1 MKLKKLI
8 ASILLCASLASVSV
22 PSAMAAGLTMDLTKG
37 EDTELYDDAPMTLWY
52 DEEAPYGQENTS
64 FGDGGKPNDPNDG
77 WERWSLP
84 LGNGYFGANV
94 FGRTATERIQ
104 LTEKTLCNDY
114 GSSTYNPGG
123 LNNFSET
130 YIDFGHAFDSVS
142 EYSRSLDLKTAISSV
157 SYVYDG
163 VTYNREYFTSYED
176 YCMVIK
182 LTADEEGKLS
192 FTLRPTIPYLQD
204 FAYDNNDTS
213 RSKLME
219 VTKHGRVTSSVTA
232 DGAVINMSGHMG
244 QYNVDFEAQYQ
255 VFTDGNVSAG
265 TWTNVYSTNVVAGI
279 NDPYNSGVRD
289 AAKQTLTVTNGTLE
303 IDGATEAYIV
313 ITLGTNYDQSAG
325 EGNSSIYTTGSNA
338 NKLNVAGVDAKAA
351 NDARM
356 ASALANSFLKHSD
369 ITEGYEALRAR
380 HVADYS
386 ELYGRVNFTLD
397 FDKADLDRTT
407 DELLTRY
414 KNDEG
419 DGAYLVMLYYQYGRY
434 LLIASSRET
443 TLPANLQG
451 TWNRYNYSP
460 WGVGYWH
467 NINEQMNYWHAFST
481 DLSECFG
488 GYVNFIDAYIAQAR
502 KNAATELSR
511 APFNYKGSDTGFT
524 IGIGIT
530 PYKVGSSASC
540 GELGFTT
547 QMFWEY
553 YQFTNDETI
562 LRETV
567 YPILYE
573 AAQFITKTVAYNE
586 SEDAYLS
593 IYSYSPEQ
601 FNNSTSWY
609 YTEGTPYAQSF
620 AYLNNLHLLEAAEIL
635 GVADD
640 ALLSEVR
647 RQIDKYDAIL
657 VGYSGQV
664 KEFREEEY
672 YGEIGEYTHRHISQ
686 LVGLFPGEMINS
698 NTPAWLDAAIVTL
711 TERGDQATG
720 WGVAH
725 RLNLWAHTKLGD
737 RTYELVDQLLKSN
750 TATNLWDLH
759 HPFQIDG
766 NFGATSGITEMLLQ
780 SHEGYI
786 DPLAA
791 IPSIWADGSFSG
803 LVARGNFSVDA
814 SWRDGSVTE
823 LAVTSRSGGEVKIHV
838 QNIKDATIRDS
849 KGKKVQ
855 FTIDGADY
863 ATFNTEAGETYTVTN
878 IPKKVT
884 VAPAESLAA
893 VQTSKN
899 TFTLAWGASS
909 DAKSYNVYKA
919 VGDAS
924 DYTFIGNTTAL
935 VFNHTVDE
943 ADVNVR
949 TTYRVCAVN
958 ADGRESTGILAYAN
972 PSSAEVSETQAI
984 RLKNGSLQVVVGSE
998 KGADSY
1004 TLYKYDKAAGKWT
1017 ELISSKYPV
1026 LIYSGYSASTTY
1038 GVSATS
1044 GFFTSEIVTITE
1056 IGEAGGTSGEL
1067 VEADDYNIFKDAT
1080 DITLEGIGNY
1090 PNYPV
1095 TNVIDGDATGT
1106 RFAPVDK
1113 QSTPFTITVTLPSA
1127 YNVKTVRIYDFRN
1140 DNETSGRSD
1149 NTYIKVYA
1157 DGVWTTLYAGVSLN
1171 RVSGKKYCEF
1181 DLGFAK
1187 AEKISFT
1194 FENTKAASSASL
1206 WEITATAAKLT
1217 SPDRT
1222 ELLELVKEAENLDT
1236 SLFDVVYMTRYTS
1249 TISNAKAILGSISAG
1264 QGLVNTQCDR
1274 LRALIDGAP
1283 TKGDLDLNINVSVND
1298 GSAAMPWDVAN
1309 KIPTV
1314 AGNGGKVESDLV
1326 YKWSPESQATFN
1338 VMKDKQY
1345 YAKDYTLEFSLMLEK
1360 NAILRVNTKTIVS
1373 YEGGVLGADGWNAGP
1388 QILFDGTSIS
1398 MVNGVVV
1405 AIDNVSLESASAVI
1419 CDMESERWYKVAI
1432 IVPVTL
1438 GEKTEYIDI
1447 CINGTKYTVKA
1458 SSPFYGLSYPQFEKR
1473 NVTGEAIYLDNVLQR
1488 LDNEAVYYPVRDAL
1502 NELNSASGDITVKDN
1517 VITTPYDTRVNAL
1530 CAALGSDIRIYSD
1543 STLTRQLGEYE
1554 ALKNGAVVVAYS
1566 KGISAY
1572 ERTYNYYTVNVKPCV
1587 HVYSDVGCLE
1597 DQICWECGEV
1607 LVPAKGHTE
1616 VVDEGVAPTCTES
1629 GISEGKHCTVCGEV
1643 TVAQETVPALGHNEV
1658 FDDIIKH
1665 PTCTESGLS
1674 NGKHC
1679 SVCNMVTADPEVIP
1693 AKGHTEVI
1701 DEGIAPTCTESG
1713 ISDGKHCTVC
1723 GEVTVEQEVVPTLG
1737 HNHSAVVTPATC
1749 TEGGYTTYTCDCG
1762 DTYVADETEALGHS
1776 YNPTVTAPTCTEA
1789 GYTTYNCSA
1798 CGDTYVSDETE
1809 ALGHSYNAVVTEPT
1823 CTKDGY
1829 TTYTCACGDSY
1840 VADKTAAHGHD
1851 FTDATTESPKTCKVC
1866 GKTEGEKLPEP
1877 TPDPE
1882 DTPDIDP
1889 TPEKDHSECKGGIFA
1904 NIINSI
1910 VNFFRKLFGLPKKC
1924 VCGDEI

>member
-1 MKLKKLI
+1 MKIRKLI
-8 ASILLCASLASVSV
+8 ASALLFSSIASVASPSV
-22 PSAMAAGLTMDLTKG
+22 MASGLTDDFTTAD
-37 EDTELYDDAPMTLWY
+37 DTALYEEAPMVLWY

-182 LTADEEGKLS
+182 LTASEDGKLS

-204 FAYDNNDTS
+204 FAYDNNDTT
-213 RSKLME
+213 RSKLMD
-219 VTKHGRVTSSVTA
+219 VTKHGKVTSSVTS
-232 DGAVINMSGHMG
+232 DGAVINMSGNMG
-244 QYNVDFEAQYQ
+244 QYDVDFEAQYR
-255 VFTDGNVSAG
+255 VFTDGNVEAG
-265 TWTNVYSTNVVAGI
+265 TWTNAYSTNVVAGI
-279 NDPYNSGVRD
+279 SDEFNSGVRD
-289 AAKQTLTVTNGTLE
+289 AVNQTLTVTNGTLE
-303 IDGATEAYIV
+303 ISGATEAYIV
-313 ITLGTNYDQSAG
+313 ITLGTNYDQSAA
-325 EGNSSIYTTGSNA
+325 EGNSSIYTTGSNSA
-338 NKLNVAGVDAKAA
+338 KLDVAGIDAKAA

-356 ASALANSFLKHSD
+356 ASALANSFGAYSD

-386 ELYGRVNFTLD
+386 DLFGRVNFTLD
-397 FDKADLDRTT
+397 FDEEDLNRTT
-407 DELLTRY
+407 DELLARY

-488 GYVNFIDAYIAQAR
+488 GYVNFIDAYIEQAR

-553 YQFTNDETI
+553 YQFTNDEEI
-562 LRETV
+562 LREVV

-620 AYLNNLHLLEAAEIL
+620 AYLNNLHLLQAAEIL

-640 ALLSEVR
+640 ALLTEVK

-686 LVGLFPGEMINS
+686 LVGLYPGEMINS

-711 TERGDQATG
+711 TERGDEATG

-737 RTYELVDQLLKSN
+737 RTYELVEQLLKSN

-791 IPSIWADGSFSG
+791 IPSQWADGSFSG

-814 SWRDGSVTE
+814 QWRDGSITK
-823 LAVTSRSGGEVKIHV
+823 LSVTSRSGGEVKIHV
-838 QNIKDATIRDS
+838 QNIASADIRDS
-849 KGKKVQ
+849 HGKKVN
-855 FTIDGADY
+855 FTTDGSDY
-863 ATFNTEAGETYTVTN
+863 ATFNTEIGKTYTVTN
-878 IPKKVT
+878 ILKKVT
-884 VAPAESLAA
+884 VSPAENLTV

-899 TFTLAWGASS
+899 AFTLTWEEST
-909 DAKSYNVYKA
+909 DAASYNVYKA
-919 VGDAS
+919 VGDAA
-924 DYTFIGNTTAL
+924 DYTFLGNTEGEL
-935 VFNHTVDE
+935 YFHTVDVSE
-943 ADVNVR
+943 ENVR

-958 ADGRESTGILAYAN
+958 SDGRESTGILAYAN
-972 PSSAEVSETQAI
+972 PKSADVADTQAVI
-984 RLKNGSLQVVVGSE
+984 LKNGSLQVVVGCDKE
-998 KGADSY
+998 ADNY
-1004 TLYKYDKAAGKWT
+1004 ALYVYNEAAGVWT
-1017 ELISSKYPV
+1017 QLVSSKYPV
-1026 LIYSGYSASTTY
+1026 LVYEGYSASATY
-1038 GVSATS
+1038 GVSAYA
-1044 GFFTSEIVTITE
+1044 GFFESEIVPITE
-1056 IGEAGGTSGEL
+1056 IGSAGEMSGNLEEAK
-1067 VEADDYNIFKDAT
+1067 DYNIFSDITAS
-1080 DITLEGIGNY
+1080 DITLSGLGFHGSHPVGNAFDD
-1090 PNYPV
+1090 NL
-1095 TNVIDGDATGT
+1095 DT

-1113 QSTPFTITVTLPSA
+1113 QNAPFTITVNLPA
-1127 YNVKTVRIYDFRN
+1127 TYNVKTVRIYDFRN
-1140 DNETSGRSD
+1140 WNETSGRSD
-1149 NTYIKVYA
+1149 NTFIKVYA
-1157 DGVWTTLYAGVSLN
+1157 DGEWTTVISGASLD
-1171 RVSGKKYCEF
+1171 RVSGKTYIEF

-1194 FENTKAASSASL
+1194 FENTMAASSASI

-1217 SPDRT
+1217 YADRT
-1222 ELLELVKEAENLDT
+1222 ELLAAVEEAEKLDT
-1236 SLFDVVYMTRYTS
+1236 TLFDTVYMTRYTS
-1249 TISNAKAILGSISAG
+1249 TLRKAKETLASTAAG
-1264 QGLVNTQCDR
+1264 QDAVNTQTNK
-1274 LRALIDGAP
+1274 LREVIEGVP
-1283 TKGDLDLNINVSVND
+1283 TVGDLDLNVNVNVND
-1298 GSAAMPWDVAN
+1298 GSAAMPWEIARD
-1309 KIPTV
+1309 IPVVSGV
-1314 AGNGGKVESDLV
+1314 AGKAASDLV
-1326 YKWSPESQATFN
+1326 YKWNVEKKSSFN
-1338 VMKDKQY
+1338 VMRENKY
-1345 YAKDYTLEFSLMLEK
+1345 YGKDYTLEFSVMLEK
-1360 NAILRVNTKTIVS
+1360 YATLKLFTKTIVT
-1373 YEGGVLGADGWNAGP
+1373 YNDGVLGADGWNGGP
-1388 QILFDGTSIS
+1388 QMTFDGNTITLS
-1398 MVNGVVV
+1398 NAVVIAV
-1405 AIDNVSLESASAVI
+1405 DDVPLESGTAVI
-1419 CDMESERWYKVAI
+1419 TTMESGKWYKVAMA
-1432 IVPVTL
+1432 VPVTL

-1447 CINGTKYTVKA
+1447 CINGTKYTV
-1458 SSPFYGLSYPQFEKR
+1458 SVSNPFYGLSYPQFEKT

-1488 LDNEAVYYPVRDAL
+1488 MDADAVYYPVRDAM
-1502 NELNSASGDITVKDN
+1502 NELTSSDTEVKVKDN
-1517 VITTPYDTRVNAL
+1517 VITAEYASKVSTL
-1530 CAALGSDIRIYSD
+1530 KAALGEDFRIYSD
-1543 STLTRQLGEYE
+1543 ITLTKELSDTD
-1554 ALKNGAVVVAYS
+1554 ALASGMVLVAYS
-1566 KGISAY
+1566 KGASNY
-1572 ERTYNYYTVNVKPCV
+1572 ERTYNYYTVNVKPCD
-1587 HVYSDVGCLE
+1587 HVAGATGCTDDRVCLN
-1597 DQICWECGEV
+1597 CGE
-1607 LVPAKGHTE
+1607 LLELAPGHSE
-1616 VVDEGVAPTCTES
+1616 VTDEGRAPTCTES
-1629 GISEGKHCTVCGEV
+1629 GISEGKHCTVCGTV
-1643 TVAQETVPALGHNEV
+1643 TVAQVDIPALGHNEV
-1658 FDDIIKH
+1658 FDDVLVP

-1679 SVCNMVTADPEVIP
+1679 SVCGVETEAQEVIP
-1693 AKGHTEVI
+1693 ALGHTEVV
-1701 DEGIAPTCTESG
+1701 DEGTAPTCTESG

-1723 GEVTVEQEVVPTLG
+1723 GVVTVAQVEVPALG
-1737 HNHSAVVTPATC
+1737 HTEVSDAPKTPTCTESGLTEGKHCTACGTVTVAQSEVLALGHDYVLATC
-1749 TEGGYTTYTCDCG
+1749 TEPERCKNCNAQG
-1762 DTYVADETEALGHS
+1762 APALGHT
-1776 YNPTVTAPTCTEA
+1776 YDNACDRDCNVCAEERTTADHVDGDVDFKCDE
-1789 GYTTYNCSA
+1789 
-1798 CGDTYVSDETE
+1798 CGAQLEKCDHMCHSD
-1809 ALGHSYNAVVTEPT
+1809 GWFV
-1823 CTKDGY
+1823 K
-1829 TTYTCACGDSY
+1829 
-1840 VADKTAAHGHD
+1840 
-1851 FTDATTESPKTCKVC
+1851 
-1866 GKTEGEKLPEP
+1866 
-1877 TPDPE
+1877 
-1882 DTPDIDP
+1882 
-1889 TPEKDHSECKGGIFA
+1889 
-1904 NIINSI
+1904 NIVWPFVRFIL
-1910 VNFFRKLFGLPKKC
+1910 KLFGRTDACP
-1924 VCGDEI
+1924 CGAKHF

>member
-1 MKLKKLI
+1 MKIKKLI
-8 ASILLCASLASVSV
+8 ASVLLFSSIASVSA
-22 PSAMAAGLTMDLTKG
+22 PSVKTSGIVDNLAKG
-37 EDTELYDDAPMTLWY
+37 EDTALYEDAPMTLWY

-142 EYSRSLDLKTAISSV
+142 DYSRSLDLKTAISSV
-157 SYVYDG
+157 SYVYNG

-182 LTADEEGKLS
+182 LTASEDGKLS

-213 RSKLME
+213 RNKLMD
-219 VTKHGRVTSSVTA
+219 VTKHGRVTSSVTE
-232 DGAVINMSGHMG
+232 DGAVINMSGNMG

-255 VFTDGNVSAG
+255 VFTDGNVAAG

-279 NDPYNSGVRD
+279 ADEFNSGVRD
-289 AAKQTLTVTNGTLE
+289 AQNQTLTVTNGTLE
-303 IDGATEAYIV
+303 ISDATEAYIV
-313 ITLGTNYDQSAG
+313 VTLGTNYDQSAG
-325 EGNSSIYTTGSNA
+325 EGNSSIYTTGTNA
-338 NKLNVAGVDAKAA
+338 NKLNVAGIDAKAA

-356 ASALANSFLKHSD
+356 ESALANSFAKYSD
-369 ITEGYEALRAR
+369 IAEGYEALRQR
-380 HVADYS
+380 HVDDYS

-397 FDKADLDRTT
+397 FDKEDLTRTT
-407 DELLTRY
+407 DELLARY

-488 GYVNFIDAYIAQAR
+488 GYVNFIEAYIGQAR
-502 KNAATELSR
+502 RNAATELSR
-511 APFNYKGSDTGFT
+511 APFNYYGSDTGFT

-553 YQFTNDETI
+553 YQFTGDETI

-640 ALLSEVR
+640 TLLSEVR

-686 LVGLFPGEMINS
+686 LVGLYPGEMINS

-711 TERGDQATG
+711 TERGDVATG

-791 IPSIWADGSFSG
+791 IPERWADGSFSG

-823 LAVTSRSGGEVKIHV
+823 LSVTSRSGGEVKLHV
-838 QNIKDATIRDS
+838 QNIASATIRDS
-849 KGKKVQ
+849 AGKKVS
-855 FTIDGADY
+855 FTTEGSDY
-863 ATFNTEAGETYTVTN
+863 AVFNTVEGETYTVTN
-878 IPKKVT
+878 IPEKVT
-884 VAPAESLAA
+884 VAPAEELKA
-893 VQTSKN
+893 VQTSMN
-899 TFTLAWGASS
+899 TLTLSWSASPE
-909 DAKSYNVYKA
+909 AKSYNVYKA

-924 DYTFIGNTTAL
+924 DYTFIGSTDGL
-935 VFNHTVDE
+935 FYLHTVNDDE
-943 ADVNVR
+943 VNVR

-958 ADGRESTGILAYAN
+958 EDGRESVGILTYVN
-972 PSSAEVSETQAI
+972 PKSAEVSETQAVV
-984 RLKNGSLQVVVGSE
+984 LKNGSLQVVVGCE
-998 KGADSY
+998 KEVDTYS
-1004 TLYKYDKAAGKWT
+1004 LYKYNKTSGEWV
-1017 ELISSKYPV
+1017 ELVSSKYPV
-1026 LIYSGYSASTTY
+1026 LIYSGYSASDTY
-1038 GVSATS
+1038 GVSAAS
-1044 GFFTSEIVTITE
+1044 GFFSGDIVTVTD
-1056 IGEAGGTSGEL
+1056 IGTAGSTSGEL
-1067 VEADDYNIFKDAT
+1067 VEAPDYNIFSDISAS
-1080 DITLEGIGNY
+1080 DITLTGPGFHGS
-1090 PNYPV
+1090 YPV
-1095 TNVIDGDATGT
+1095 GNVFDGDLET

-1113 QSTPFTITVTLPSA
+1113 KNAPFTITVDLPA
-1127 YNVKTVRIYDFRN
+1127 TYNVKTVRIYDFRN
-1140 DNETSGRSD
+1140 WNETTGRSD
-1149 NTYIKVYA
+1149 NTFIKVYA
-1157 DGVWTTLYAGVSLN
+1157 DGEWTTLVSGASLV
-1171 RVSGKKYCEF
+1171 RVSGKSYCEF

-1194 FENTKAASSASL
+1194 FENTKADPCASL

-1217 SPDRT
+1217 YPDRT
-1222 ELLELVKEAENLDT
+1222 ELLDLVKEAEQLDT
-1236 SLFDVVYMTRYTS
+1236 TLFDTVYMTRYTS
-1249 TISNAKAILGSISAG
+1249 ALNKAKQVLASVSAG
-1264 QGLVNTQCDR
+1264 QDLVNTQASK
-1274 LRALIDGAP
+1274 LRTIIDGAP
-1283 TKGDLDLNINVSVND
+1283 TEGDLDLNVNVSVSD
-1298 GSAAMPWDVAN
+1298 GSAAMPWEVARD
-1309 KIPTV
+1309 IPRV
-1314 AGNGGKVESDLV
+1314 SGVGGKAESDLV
-1326 YKWSPESQATFN
+1326 YKWNVEKKSSFN
-1338 VMKDKQY
+1338 VMKENKY
-1345 YAKDYTLEFSLMLEK
+1345 YGKDYTLEFSLMLEK
-1360 NAILRVNTKTIVS
+1360 NATLKLFTKTIVT
-1373 YEGGVLGADGWNAGP
+1373 YTDGVLGADGWNGGP
-1388 QILFDGTSIS
+1388 QMTFDGNTITLS
-1398 MVNGVVV
+1398 NAVVV
-1405 AIDNVSLESASAVI
+1405 AVDDIPLESATAVLTT
-1419 CDMESERWYKVAI
+1419 MESGKWYKVAMV
-1432 IVPVTL
+1432 VPVTL
-1438 GEKTEYIDI
+1438 GELTEYIDI
-1447 CINGTKYTVKA
+1447 CINGTKYTV
-1458 SSPFYGLSYPQFEKR
+1458 SVSNPFYGLSYPQLEKTH
-1473 NVTGEAIYLDNVLQR
+1473 VTSEAIYLDNVLQR
-1488 LDNEAVYYPVRDAL
+1488 LDSDAVFYSVRDAL
-1502 NELNSASGDITVKDN
+1502 NTLTSDNSAVTVKDSLIKAEYGTK
-1517 VITTPYDTRVNAL
+1517 VSAL
-1530 CAALGSDIRIYSD
+1530 KEALGEDIRVYSD
-1543 STLTRQLGEYE
+1543 ATLTSVL
-1554 ALKNGAVVVAYS
+1554 ADSDSVTDGAVVVAYA
-1566 KGISAY
+1566 KGASTY
-1572 ERTYNYYTVNVKPCV
+1572 ERTYNYYTVQLKACL
-1587 HVYSDVGCLE
+1587 HVFGEVGCL
-1597 DQICWECGEV
+1597 DDKVCLVCGVTLET
-1607 LVPAKGHTE
+1607 AKGHNE
-1616 VVDEGVAPTCTES
+1616 VVDKGTAPTCTDN
-1629 GISEGKHCTVCGEV
+1629 GISDGKHCTVCGTV
-1643 TVAQETVPALGHNEV
+1643 TVAQDVVPALGHTEV
-1658 FDDIIKH
+1658 FDDVVLK

-1679 SVCNMVTADPEVIP
+1679 SVCGMVTESPEVIP
-1693 AKGHTEVI
+1693 ALGHTEVV
-1701 DEGIAPTCTESG
+1701 DAGTAPTCTDNG

-1723 GEVTVEQEVVPTLG
+1723 GTVTVAQETVSALGHTEVTDA
-1737 HNHSAVVTPATC
+1737 AVAPTC
-1749 TEGGYTTYTCDCG
+1749 TEGGLTEGKHCTVCG
-1762 DTYVADETEALGHS
+1762 TVTVEQKTVSALGH
-1776 YNPTVTAPTCTEA
+1776 TEVTDAAVAPTCTE
-1789 GYTTYNCSA
+1789 GGLTEGKHCTVCGTVTVEQKTVPVLDHTYDNDCDKDCNVCTAERSVPEHSDA
-1798 CGDTYVSDETE
+1798 NGDTRCDVCDEQIGE
-1809 ALGHSYNAVVTEPT
+1809 
-1823 CTKDGY
+1823 CTHMCHNDSWFVRSIIWPFVRFILKLFGG
-1829 TTYTCACGDSY
+1829 TKPCACG
-1840 VADKTAAHGHD
+1840 V
-1851 FTDATTESPKTCKVC
+1851 
-1866 GKTEGEKLPEP
+1866 
-1877 TPDPE
+1877 
-1882 DTPDIDP
+1882 
-1889 TPEKDHSECKGGIFA
+1889 ECI
-1904 NIINSI
+1904 
-1910 VNFFRKLFGLPKKC
+1910 
-1924 VCGDEI
+1924 

>member
-1 MKLKKLI
+1 MFPLR
-8 ASILLCASLASVSV
+8 SWRS
-22 PSAMAAGLTMDLTKG
+22 G
-37 EDTELYDDAPMTLWY
+37 
-52 DEEAPYGQENTS
+52 
-64 FGDGGKPNDPNDG
+64 PNDPNDG

-130 YIDFGHAFDSVS
+130 YIDFGHDFSSVS
-142 EYSRSLDLKTAISSV
+142 DYSRSLDLKTAVSSV
-157 SYVYDG
+157 NYVYDG

-182 LTADEEGKLS
+182 LTASEDGELS

-213 RSKLME
+213 RSKLMD
-219 VTKHGRVTSSVTA
+219 VTKHGRVTSSVTSE
-232 DGAVINMSGHMG
+232 GAVINMSGNMG
-244 QYNVDFEAQYQ
+244 QYNVDFEAQYR
-255 VFTDGNVSAG
+255 VFTDGNVEAG

-279 NDPYNSGVRD
+279 ADEFNSGVRD
-289 AAKQTLTVTNGTLE
+289 VTNQTLTVTNGTLE
-303 IDGATEAYIV
+303 ISGATEAYIV

-325 EGNSSIYTTGSNA
+325 EGNSSIYTTSSNA
-338 NKLNVAGVDAKAA
+338 NKLNTAGVDAKAA

-356 ASALANSFLKHSD
+356 DAALANSFNLYSD
-369 ITEGYEALRAR
+369 ITEAYEALYAR

-386 ELYGRVNFTLD
+386 DLYGRVNFTLA
-397 FDKADLDRTT
+397 FDEEDLNRTT

-481 DLSECFG
+481 DLAECFG
-488 GYVNFIDAYIAQAR
+488 GYVNFIDAYIEQAR

-562 LRETV
+562 LKDVV

-640 ALLSEVR
+640 ALLTEVR

-686 LVGLFPGEMINS
+686 LVGLYPGEMINS

-711 TERGDQATG
+711 TERGDEATG

-737 RTYELVDQLLKSN
+737 RTYELVEQLLKSN

-791 IPSIWADGSFSG
+791 IPTEWADGSFDG
-803 LVARGNFSVDA
+803 LVARGNFSVGA
-814 SWRDGSVTE
+814 QWRDGSVTE
-823 LAVTSRSGGEVKIHV
+823 LTVTSRSGGEVKIHV
-838 QNIKDATIRDS
+838 QNIASATIRDS
-849 KGKKVQ
+849 KGNKVA
-855 FTIDGADY
+855 FITDGRDF
-863 ATFNTEAGETYTVTN
+863 ATFNTEIGETYTVTN

-884 VAPAESLAA
+884 VSPAENLSA

-899 TFTLAWGASS
+899 TFTLTWEEST
-909 DAKSYNVYKA
+909 DAVSYNVYKA
-919 VGDAS
+919 VGDAA
-924 DYTFIGNTTAL
+924 DYTFIGNTEGEL
-935 VFNHTVDE
+935 YFHTVDASE
-943 ADVNVR
+943 ENVR

-958 ADGRESTGILAYAN
+958 SDGRESTGILAYSN
-972 PSSAEVSETQAI
+972 PKSAEIVDTQAVV
-984 RLKNGSLQVVVGSE
+984 LKNGSLQVVVGCDKE
-998 KGADSY
+998 ADSY
-1004 TLYKYDKAAGKWT
+1004 ALYVYNEAAGVWT
-1017 ELISSKYPV
+1017 QLASSKYPV
-1026 LIYSGYSASTTY
+1026 LVYEGYSASATY
-1038 GVSATS
+1038 GVSAS
-1044 GFFTSEIVTITE
+1044 AGFFEGEIIPITK
-1056 IGEAGGTSGEL
+1056 IGSAGESGGEFEEA
-1067 VEADDYNIFKDAT
+1067 ADYNIFS
-1080 DITLEGIGNY
+1080 DISTADINLDGRYWGNY
-1090 PNYPV
+1090 PV
-1095 TNVIDGDATGT
+1095 GNVFDGSLDT
-1106 RFAPVDK
+1106 RFAPIDE
-1113 QSTPFTITVTLPSA
+1113 QNTPFTITVTLPST
-1127 YNVKTVRIYDFRN
+1127 YNVKTVRIYDYRN
-1140 DNETSGRSD
+1140 WNETSGRSD

-1157 DGVWTTLYAGVSLN
+1157 DGEWTTVIEGASLD
-1171 RVSGKKYCEF
+1171 RVSGKSYIEF

-1194 FENTKAASSASL
+1194 FENTKAASSASI

-1217 SPDRT
+1217 HADRT
-1222 ELLELVKEAENLDT
+1222 ELLSAIEEAEKLDT
-1236 SLFDVVYMTRYTS
+1236 TLFDTVYMTRYTS
-1249 TISNAKAILGSISAG
+1249 TLRKAKETLASTTAG
-1264 QGLVNTQCDR
+1264 QDLINTYTNK
-1274 LRALIDGAP
+1274 LRDVIDGVP
-1283 TKGDLDLNINVSVND
+1283 TAGDLDLNVNVSVND
-1298 GSAAMPWDVAN
+1298 GSSAMPWEVA
-1309 KIPTV
+1309 KDIPRV
-1314 AGNGGKVESDLV
+1314 AGVGGKAASDLV
-1326 YKWSPESQATFN
+1326 YKWNVDGKKSFN
-1338 VMKDKQY
+1338 VMKENKY
-1345 YAKDYTLEFSLMLEK
+1345 YGKDYTLEFSIMLEK
-1360 NAILRVNTKTIVS
+1360 NATFKLFTKTIVK
-1373 YEGGVLGADGWNAGP
+1373 YDDGVLGADGWNGGP
-1388 QILFDGTSIS
+1388 QMTFDGNSITLS
-1398 MVNGVVV
+1398 NAVVIAV
-1405 AIDNVSLESASAVI
+1405 DDIPLESGTALVTT
-1419 CDMESERWYKVAI
+1419 MESGKWYKVAMV
-1432 IVPVTL
+1432 VPVTL
-1438 GEKTEYIDI
+1438 GELTEYIDI
-1447 CINGTKYTVKA
+1447 CINGTKYTV
-1458 SSPFYGLSYPQFEKR
+1458 SLSNPFYGLSYPQFEKTH
-1473 NVTGEAIYLDNVLQR
+1473 VTGEAIYLDNILQR
-1488 LDNEAVYYPVRDAL
+1488 VDTDAVYYPVRDAM
-1502 NELNSASGDITVKDN
+1502 NELSTTTGAVKVKDN
-1517 VITTPYDTRVNAL
+1517 VITAEYASNVSTLKT
-1530 CAALGSDIRIYSD
+1530 ALGEDFRVYSD
-1543 STLTRQLGEYE
+1543 FTFTEELKGTDTLKSG
-1554 ALKNGAVVVAYS
+1554 NVVVAYA
-1566 KGISAY
+1566 KGASDY
-1572 ERTYNYYTVNVKPCV
+1572 ERTYNYYTVNVKPCE
-1587 HVYSDVGCLE
+1587 HVVGEVGCTDDRVCLN
-1597 DQICWECGEV
+1597 CGE
-1607 LVPAKGHTE
+1607 LLELAPGHNE
-1616 VVDEGVAPTCTES
+1616 VIDEGAAPTCTE
-1629 GISEGKHCTVCGEV
+1629 G
-1643 TVAQETVPALGHNEV
+1643 
-1658 FDDIIKH
+1658 
-1665 PTCTESGLS
+1665 
-1674 NGKHC
+1674 
-1679 SVCNMVTADPEVIP
+1679 
-1693 AKGHTEVI
+1693 
-1701 DEGIAPTCTESG
+1701 G

-1723 GEVTVEQEVVPTLG
+1723 GEVTVAQEVLAPLGHNEVFDNVIVEPTCTESGLSDGKHCTVCGMVTLESEVVPALG
-1737 HNHSAVVTPATC
+1737 HSEATDEGTAPTCTESGMTDGKHCTVCGEVTVAQEVIEPLGHSHDAVVTEPTC
-1749 TEGGYTTYTCDCG
+1749 TESGYTTYTCMCG
-1762 DTYVADETEALGHS
+1762 DTYVADETEALGH
-1776 YNPTVTAPTCTEA
+1776 NFA
-1789 GYTTYNCSA
+1789 
-1798 CGDTYVSDETE
+1798 
-1809 ALGHSYNAVVTEPT
+1809 
-1823 CTKDGY
+1823 
-1829 TTYTCACGDSY
+1829 
-1840 VADKTAAHGHD
+1840 
-1851 FTDATTESPKTCKVC
+1851 DATTEAPKTCKVC
-1866 GKTEGEKLPEP
+1866 GVTKGEKLSEP
-1877 TPDPE
+1877 TPEPDL
-1882 DTPDIDP
+1882 TPDTDTDS
-1889 TPEKDHSECKGGIFA
+1889 TPEKNHDECEADGIF
-1904 NIINSI
+1904 NKIITLI
-1910 VNFFRKLFGLPKKC
+1910 INFFRGLIGLPEKC
-1924 VCGDEI
+1924 FCGEEI

>member
-1 MKLKKLI
+1 MNIKKLI
-8 ASILLCASLASVSV
+8 ASALLFTSIASVSA
-22 PSAMAAGLTMDLTKG
+22 PTAMASGLTDVLSKG
-37 EDTELYDDAPMTLWY
+37 EDTALYEDAPMKLWY

-130 YIDFGHAFDSVS
+130 YIDFGHNFDSVS
-142 EYSRSLDLKTAISSV
+142 DYSRSLDLNTAISSV

-163 VTYNREYFTSYED
+163 VTFNREYFTSYED

-182 LTADEEGKLS
+182 LTASENGKLS

-204 FAYDNNDTS
+204 FAYDNNDSS
-213 RSKLME
+213 RSKLMD
-219 VTKHGRVTSSVTA
+219 VTKHGKVTSSVGA
-232 DGAVINMSGHMG
+232 DGAVINMSGNMG
-244 QYNVDFEAQYQ
+244 QYDVDFEAQYR
-255 VFTDGNVSAG
+255 VFTDGNVVAG
-265 TWTNVYSTNVVAGI
+265 TSTAIYPTNVVEGI
-279 NDPYNSGVRD
+279 SDEFDSGVRD
-289 AAKQTLTVTNGTLE
+289 VLNQTLTVTSGTLE
-303 IDGATEAYIV
+303 ISCATEAYIV

-325 EGNSSIYTTGSNA
+325 EGNSSIYTTGSNTA
-338 NKLNVAGVDAKAA
+338 KLDKAGIDAKAA

-356 ASALANSFLKHSD
+356 ASALANSFGKYSD
-369 ITEGYEALRAR
+369 ISDAYKALRDR

-397 FDKADLDRTT
+397 FDEADLSRTT

-488 GYVNFIDAYIAQAR
+488 GYVNFIDAYIEQAR
-502 KNAATELSR
+502 KNAKTELSR
-511 APFNYKGSDTGFT
+511 APFNYTGSDTGFT

-562 LRETV
+562 LRDTV

-609 YTEGTPYAQSF
+609 YTEGTAYAQSF

-640 ALLSEVR
+640 ALLAEVR

-657 VGYSGQV
+657 VGYSGQI

-686 LVGLFPGEMINS
+686 LVGLYPGEMINS

-791 IPSIWADGSFSG
+791 IPSHWADGSFRG

-814 SWRDGSVTE
+814 EWHDGSITE
-823 LAVTSRSGGEVKIHV
+823 LAVTSRSGGEVKLHV

-849 KGKKVQ
+849 KGNKVE
-855 FTIDGADY
+855 FTTDGADY
-863 ATFNTEAGETYTVTN
+863 AVFNTEAGETYTVTN

-884 VAPAESLAA
+884 VAPAEDLTAL
-893 VQTSKN
+893 QTSKN
-899 TFTLAWGASS
+899 TFTLSWTASS

-919 VGDAS
+919 VGDAA
-924 DYTFIGNTTAL
+924 DYTFVANTDQQYYI
-935 VFNHTVDE
+935 HTTSDDE
-943 ADVNVR
+943 ENVR

-958 ADGRESTGILAYAN
+958 KDGRESTGVLTYSN
-972 PSSAEVSETQAI
+972 PRYAEVNENQAI
-984 RLKNGSLQVVVGSE
+984 ILKNGSLQVVVGSTN
-998 KGADSY
+998 GADSY
-1004 TLYKYDKAAGKWT
+1004 TLYKYNNASGEWT
-1017 ELISSKYPV
+1017 ELTSSKYPV
-1026 LIYSGYSASTTY
+1026 LVYNGYSASATY
-1038 GVSATS
+1038 GVSATA
-1044 GFFTSEIVTITE
+1044 GFFTSEIMTITE
-1056 IGEAGGTSGEL
+1056 IGEAGATGEL
-1067 VEADDYNIFKDAT
+1067 VEAPDYNIFSDVGAS
-1080 DITLEGIGNY
+1080 DIALSGLGFHGS
-1090 PNYPV
+1090 YPV
-1095 TNVIDGDATGT
+1095 GNLFDGDTNT
-1106 RFAPVDK
+1106 RFAPDDK
-1113 QSTPFTITVTLPSA
+1113 QNAPFTVTVTLPA
-1127 YNVKTVRIYDFRN
+1127 TYNVKTVRIYDFRN
-1140 DNETSGRSD
+1140 WNETSGRSD
-1149 NTYIKVYA
+1149 NTFIKVYA
-1157 DGVWTTLYAGVSLN
+1157 DGVWTTVIAGASLD
-1171 RVSGKKYCEF
+1171 RVSGKTYCEF

-1194 FENTKAASSASL
+1194 FENTRAASSASM

-1217 SPDRT
+1217 YADRT
-1222 ELLELVKEAENLDT
+1222 ELLTAIRDAEKLDT
-1236 SLFDVVYMTRYTS
+1236 TLFDTVYMTRYTS
-1249 TISNAKAILGSISAG
+1249 ALRKANETLASLSAG
-1264 QGLVNTQCDR
+1264 QDAINKHTDN
-1274 LRALIDGAP
+1274 LRAIINDVP
-1283 TKGDLDLNINVSVND
+1283 TVGDLDLNVNVSVSD

-1314 AGNGGKVESDLV
+1314 SGVGGKAESDLV
-1326 YKWSPESQATFN
+1326 YKWNEDGKKSFN
-1338 VMKDKQY
+1338 IMKDRSY
-1345 YAKDYTLEFSLMLEK
+1345 YGKDFTLEFSVMLEK
-1360 NAILRVNTKTIVS
+1360 NARLTLFTKTIVS
-1373 YEGGVLGADGWNAGP
+1373 YTDGVLGADGWNGGP
-1388 QILFDGTSIS
+1388 QINFDSTSITLS
-1398 MVNGVVV
+1398 NAVVV
-1405 AIDNVSLESASAVI
+1405 AIDDVPVESGVVLGA
-1419 CDMESERWYKVAI
+1419 MECGKWYKVAL

-1438 GEKTEYIDI
+1438 GELTEYIDI
-1447 CINGTKYTVKA
+1447 CIDGTKYTVKV
-1458 SSPFYGLSYPQFEKR
+1458 SNPFYGLSYPQLEKTH
-1473 NVTGEAIYLDNVLQR
+1473 VTGEAIYFDNVLQR
-1488 LDNEAVYYPVRDAL
+1488 MDADAVYYPVRDAL
-1502 NELNSASGDITVKDN
+1502 SELSSQSSNITVKSGGI
-1517 VITTPYDTRVNAL
+1517 VTPYGTNVSSLKEAV
-1530 CAALGSDIRIYSD
+1530 GSDIRVYAD
-1543 STLTRQLGEYE
+1543 GTLARELVGADVLTD
-1554 ALKNGAVVVAYS
+1554 GAVVVAYN
-1566 KGISAY
+1566 KGVSSY
-1572 ERTYNYYTVNVKPCV
+1572 ERTYNYYTVDVKPCE
-1587 HVYSDVGCLE
+1587 HVFGEIGCL
-1597 DQICWECGEV
+1597 DDKVCLECGEV
-1607 LVPAKGHTE
+1607 VEPAVGHSE
-1616 VVDEGVAPTCTES
+1616 VVDEGVAPTCTE
-1629 GISEGKHCTVCGEV
+1629 G
-1643 TVAQETVPALGHNEV
+1643 
-1658 FDDIIKH
+1658 
-1665 PTCTESGLS
+1665 
-1674 NGKHC
+1674 
-1679 SVCNMVTADPEVIP
+1679 
-1693 AKGHTEVI
+1693 
-1701 DEGIAPTCTESG
+1701 G

-1723 GEVTVEQEVVPTLG
+1723 GTVTVKQETIPALG
-1737 HNHSAVVTPATC
+1737 HNDVFDNVIKDPTCTESGLSDGKHCSVCGVTTLDPEVIPALGHTEVIDKGVEPTC
-1749 TEGGYTTYTCDCG
+1749 TEGGISDGKHCTVCG
-1762 DTYVADETEALGHS
+1762 TVTVAQEEIPALGHS
-1776 YNPTVTAPTCTEA
+1776 YDAA
-1789 GYTTYNCSA
+1789 
-1798 CGDTYVSDETE
+1798 
-1809 ALGHSYNAVVTEPT
+1809 VTEPT
-1823 CTKDGY
+1823 CTEGGY

-1840 VADKTAAHGHD
+1840 VSDETAALGHSHEAVVTAPTCTEEGYTTYTCACGDSYVSDKTAALGHD
-1851 FTDATTESPKTCKVC
+1851 FAEATTEAPKTCKVC

-1877 TPDPE
+1877 DVAPDSNPE
-1882 DTPDIDP
+1882 V
-1889 TPEKDHSECKGGIFA
+1889 EK
-1904 NIINSI
+1904 
-1910 VNFFRKLFGLPKKC
+1910 P
-1924 VCGDEI
+1924 